1 MLLTANKTELALKSK
16 LFRGFGDASRL
27 SILDALR
34 DKRLTVGEIVEV
46 TGLSQSN
53 ASNHLGCLRDC
64 GLVVAEQNGRYVTYR
79 LSDDR
84 VDDILALAESLLADV
99 ARGVYECTR
108 YNTQAI
114 GSEPMKSTIRLLLAF
129 ILLLITLTEQPQ
141 LEGQP

>member
-1 MLLTANKTELALKSK
+1 MLLTANKTDLAIKGK

-34 DKRLTVGEIVEV
+34 DKPLTVGEIVEV
-46 TGLSQSN
+46 TELSQSN

-64 GLVVAEQNGRYVTYR
+64 GLVVAEQNGRYVTYQ

-84 VDDILALAESLLADV
+84 VGDMLALAESLLADV

-108 YNTQAI
+108 YNQ
-114 GSEPMKSTIRLLLAF
+114 
-129 ILLLITLTEQPQ
+129 
-141 LEGQP
+141 